1 MSEGADSST
10 ASGDAGTSSPQD
22 VIDATEEEG
31 ASAQKAVR
39 VKEYWVEMVM
49 FLKANY
55 KFIPAYKDIPQI
67 DSRDIRKC
75 LPAKFDRTNE
85 DLLRAEMALDP
96 LSNEAPPTAANIDLG
111 A

>member
-39 VKEYWVEMVM
+39 VKE
-49 FLKANY
+49 
-55 KFIPAYKDIPQI
+55 PAPVYDLRGEEYSVPQETI
-67 DSRDIRKC
+67 DAIESFQV
-75 LPAKFDRTNE
+75 PADYQQK
-85 DLLRAEMALDP
+85 
-96 LSNEAPPTAANIDLG
+96 G
-111 A
+111 AREE